1 MKLGLL
7 PLVVR
12 RILTY
17 APLLLPVL
25 LGTTVASATTASIVI
40 YTQSL
45 RDLGLEHAIQNAD
58 ARSLDLEASFQ
69 TPGLDPETYEAT
81 TGRVHTAIN
90 RRLAGLVE
98 QDVILVRSATFLVTE
113 PGVLETDLDTTPRAA
128 FHYVDD
134 AEKLLTT
141 VTGRMP
147 QSGAV
152 STSGGVVTVEA
163 VALKQGAD
171 FVGLSVGDTVSFVPY
186 WDDRTDVVNVVL
198 TGVAEPR
205 DPDSYEWK
213 TPSLERMIREPT
225 LLSALPV
232 VVTESTLVDTIGT
245 LFAKADALHYTRYRM
260 YPERIRAADS
270 EDVRRSIGG
279 LSSSLGG
286 SVPGYRQSTDLD
298 EILATYDTRIRFIE
312 APIAVILLLVT
323 AMVLYAIIFL
333 AGLVTERQR
342 ADAALLRSRGARTP
356 QVLQIYAGQGLL
368 ITGFAVAAGPF
379 LAAGIVASIGLLP
392 VFSSLGDGGLLT
404 VAITPEAFGFAL
416 IGGLLAFIVLLI
428 PTLRLARRNLLEE
441 RRLAVRPEQSGFV
454 QRYYLDVGLAGVAM
468 LFLWQLGQQGSLV
481 ADSLSGQQGAD
492 LFLLLI
498 PTMFLA
504 ATGLLLLRVL
514 PLISGV
520 VARLAAPVAPT
531 WLALG
536 LWQVGRN
543 PMSATRLVLLLVL
556 AAGLGAFAASFGG
569 TLERSYR
576 ERARYETGA
585 DLRIVNA
592 DIARSGSSEDMQAL
606 VEAPTGVLGASQLLR
621 ANGGFTTGFSTD
633 RFQLLA
639 VDPDTLGEV
648 AWWRNDFADDSVPE
662 LLTKLEDEPE
672 TPWGIQLPPDARR
685 FGLWVRSAEGE
696 DPLSQLSA
704 IVEDGNGR
712 YFTIFL
718 GTLQSEEWTYLE
730 APLEPTRRF
739 RFRRA
744 VPTLQ
749 PAPPFNLVSLQVVQR
764 SRSEGMT
771 AGAFFVDEITT
782 RGLGENAPVTSVRTF
797 GSIDDLAV
805 IDVGPLT
812 RTDSLQRIDGAGR
825 AGEPALLFSWGA
837 TSAFVQRGFY
847 AGPDTYELPILVSPG
862 VLRVTNQGVGDSIAL
877 GTGSARVPARI
888 AGVVDFF
895 PTLNPT
901 DEAGFIIIGIEGLL
915 RQQNLVGQGG
925 EVQANEVWYRLDED
939 IGLDQ
944 RAETLAAIG
953 VATAS
958 GRLVDRDE
966 LLATSKADPLV
977 AAGWGALLLVAYGAV
992 LFLGGTCF
1000 VAHSVLTVGERGR
1013 QFALL
1018 RTLGLRGP
1026 QIQAVVWFEHM
1037 LVVGIGIGAGYVLGQ
1052 RTGALLMPFLDRTQ
1066 DGVAVLPPYVI
1077 ETSLP
1082 SIGAVY
1088 LLMAGVFVAATLFV
1102 VRIYN
1107 GLSLGQTLRIGE
1119 D

>member
-1 MKLGLL
+1 MILGLL

-12 RILTY
+12 RIFTY

-69 TPGLDPETYEAT
+69 TPGLDPDTYEAAT
-81 TGRVHTAIN
+81 VRVHSEIQ
-90 RRLAGLVE
+90 RRLSGLVE
-98 QDVILVRSATFLVTE
+98 RDVVNVRSATFLVTE
-113 PGVLETDLDTTPRAA
+113 PGVLETDLDTTPRAS
-128 FHYVDD
+128 FHYLDD
-134 AEKLLTT
+134 AEKLLT

-147 QSGAV
+147 ESGPV
-152 STSGGVVTVEA
+152 STEGGVVTVEA

-186 WDDRTDVVNVVL
+186 WDDRTDLVNVVL

-205 DPDSYEWK
+205 DPDSYEWQAS
-213 TPSLERMIREPT
+213 SLERMIREPS

-232 VVTESTLVDTIGT
+232 IVTESTLVDTIGV
-245 LFAKADALHYTRYRM
+245 LFAKVDALHYSRYTM

-279 LSSSLGG
+279 LAASLGG
-286 SVPGYRQSTDLD
+286 SIPAYRQSTEVD

-312 APIAVILLLVT
+312 APIAVMLLLVT

-342 ADAALLRSRGARTP
+342 ADAALLRSRGAKTS

-368 ITGFAVAAGPF
+368 ITGFAVAVGPF
-379 LAAGIVASIGLLP
+379 LAAGIVAGIGLLP

-404 VAITPEAFGFAL
+404 VTITPPAFAFAL
-416 IGGLLAFIVLLI
+416 VGGVLAFAVLLV
-428 PTLRLARRNLLEE
+428 PTLRLATRNLLEE
-441 RRLAVRPEQSGFV
+441 RRLTVRPAQNGFV

-520 VARLAAPVAPT
+520 VARLAAPIAPT

-543 PMSATRLVLLLVL
+543 PLSATRLVLLLVL

-576 ERARYETGA
+576 ERARYETGT
-585 DLRIVNA
+585 DVRIVNA
-592 DIARSGSSEDMQAL
+592 DIARSGPSEDMQAL
-606 VEAPTGVLGASQLLR
+606 VEAPEGVDSASQLLR
-621 ANGGFTTGFSTD
+621 TTGGFSSGSSTD

-639 VDPDTLGEV
+639 VDPETLGDV
-648 AWWRNDFADDSVPE
+648 TWWRDDFAEDSVPE
-662 LLTKLEDEPE
+662 LLTKLETEPE
-672 TPWGIQLPPDARR
+672 TPWGIPLPPDARR
-685 FGLWVRSAEGE
+685 LGLWVRSAQGE

-718 GTLQSEEWTYLE
+718 GTLQSDEWTYFE

-739 RFRRA
+739 SFRRA

-749 PAPPFNLVSLQVVQR
+749 PAPPFDLVSLQIVQR
-764 SRSEGMT
+764 SRSAGMS
-771 AGAFFVDEITT
+771 AGAFFVDEIST
-782 RGLGENAPVTSVRTF
+782 RGAAEGSPLTSVRTF
-797 GSIDDLAV
+797 ETIDDLAV
-805 IDVGPLT
+805 IDIGPLT
-812 RTDSLQRIDGAGR
+812 RTDSLQLIDGAGR
-825 AGEPALLFSWGA
+825 AREPALLFSWGA
-837 TSAFVQRGFY
+837 TTAFVQRGFY
-847 AGPDTYELPILVSPG
+847 AGPDTYELPVLVSPG
-862 VLRVTNQGVGDSIAL
+862 VLRETNQRVGDAIAL
-877 GTGSARVPARI
+877 GTGSARVPGRI
-888 AGVVDFF
+888 VGEVNFF

-901 DEAGFIIIGIEGLL
+901 DGAGFIVIGIEGLL

-925 EVQANEVWYRLDED
+925 EVQANEVWYRLDENLGPD
-939 IGLDQ
+939 E
-944 RAETLAAIG
+944 RAETIAAIG

-958 GRLVDRDE
+958 GRTIDREE

-1000 VAHSVLTVGERGR
+1000 VAHSILSVGERGR

-1018 RTLGLRGP
+1018 RTLGLGGQ
-1026 QIQAVVWFEHM
+1026 QIRAVVWFEHM

-1077 ETSLP
+1077 ETSLL
-1082 SIGAVY
+1082 SIGALYV
-1088 LLMAGVFVAATLFV
+1088 LMASVFVAATLFV